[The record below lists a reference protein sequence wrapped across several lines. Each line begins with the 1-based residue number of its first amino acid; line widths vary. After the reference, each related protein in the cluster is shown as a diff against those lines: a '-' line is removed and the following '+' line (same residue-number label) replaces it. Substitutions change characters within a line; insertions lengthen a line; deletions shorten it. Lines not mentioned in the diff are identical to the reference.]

1 MSDPLAAPIEPPPA
15 PAPVPSAS
23 SRLPVIAAGAA
34 ALLLS
39 AIFVWFA
46 AFDGTFL
53 EGGLTGS
60 DATILTQIH
69 WNMVHRSGG
78 WFTEQQPRLLGVFPD
93 QVVHHAL
100 AQILGDFRLTLPSLV
115 TLTLFADIVLAA
127 ALVARVA
134 RTGGV
139 AAVAAVTF
147 VVLGAFVVTLGWPLH
162 AQIVAPIN
170 HSGGLV
176 LSLAVALRIGR
187 GPRDP
192 VLLAL
197 VAAGCFS
204 DMLFVVMAVVP
215 WIAADLVLNPPAAWR
230 PKALQRY
237 WPVAV
242 ATVLGFLAQTPI
254 FRQGPPAPW
263 PSVVAKS
270 LRDFLRDAVSDGRLS
285 VALLLWAVATAVAVR
300 AVWRR
305 SEGDAFERALMAH
318 AAVAMAG
325 SLAAMIFF
333 YVDYWSLRYAWPMV
347 AWPLI
352 LAAGA
357 AAKRIGVRT
366 IAAASLVACGLAVVG
381 VVRQGGRPPI
391 LDRHDPEEIC
401 VSAVVEEEKLN
412 AGLAGYWHAR
422 RLVVSSDFALKIEQ
436 VDPKDG
442 TADLW
447 GNDPYWFLHDHRRAD
462 GGVRFDFMLMTD
474 LDRAGVVATYGEPDA
489 VRHCPGTDVW
499 IWRDAERLLPILV
512 AKSQKVLGRI
522 RHPERR

>member
-1 MSDPLAAPIEPPPA
+1 MSDPLAAPIEPPSA
-15 PAPVPSAS
+15 PAPGPTP
-23 SRLPVIAAGAA
+23 RLRTVAAGAFA
-34 ALLLS
+34 FVLS

-46 AFDGTFL
+46 AFDGTYL

-69 WNMVHRSGG
+69 WNMLHRTAG
-78 WFTEQQPRLLGVFPD
+78 WFTEQQPRLLGVVPD
-93 QVVHHAL
+93 QLVHHAL
-100 AQILGDFRLTLPSLV
+100 AQVLGDFRLTLPSLV

-127 ALVARVA
+127 ALVARFA
-134 RTGGV
+134 QTG
-139 AAVAAVTF
+139 AVPALAAVTF

-176 LSLAVALRIGR
+176 LSLAVALTIGR
-187 GPRDP
+187 PPRDP
-192 VLLAL
+192 LLLVL

-215 WIAADLVLNPPAAWR
+215 WIAADLVLHPPAAWR
-230 PKALQRY
+230 PGALRRY
-237 WPVAV
+237 WPPAL
-242 ATVLGFLAQTPI
+242 ATVVGFLAQTPI

-263 PSVVAKS
+263 PSVILES
-270 LRDFLRDAVSDGRLS
+270 LRSFLRDVPSDGRLS
-285 VALLLWAVATAVAVR
+285 IALVLGVVASAMAVR
-300 AVWRR
+300 TLWRR
-305 SEGDAFERALMAH
+305 AEADPSERALMAY

-357 AAKRIGVRT
+357 SAKRIGAGA
-366 IAAASLVACGLAVVG
+366 IAAAGVLAGGLAVAA

-391 LDRHDPEEIC
+391 LDRQDPERLC
-401 VSAVVEEEKLN
+401 VSTVVTEEKLN
-412 AGLAGYWHAR
+412 AGLAEYWHAR
-422 RLVVSSDFALKIEQ
+422 RLVVSSDFTLKIEQ

-442 TADLW
+442 SAHLW

-462 GGVRFDFMLMTD
+462 GGVRYDFVLMTG
-474 LDRAGVVATYGEPDA
+474 LDRAGVKATYGEPDA
-489 VRHCPGTDVW
+489 VRTCPGTEVW
-499 IWRDAERLLPILV
+499 IWRDPDRLLPILV
-512 AKSQKVLGRI
+512 AKSQKVLDRI